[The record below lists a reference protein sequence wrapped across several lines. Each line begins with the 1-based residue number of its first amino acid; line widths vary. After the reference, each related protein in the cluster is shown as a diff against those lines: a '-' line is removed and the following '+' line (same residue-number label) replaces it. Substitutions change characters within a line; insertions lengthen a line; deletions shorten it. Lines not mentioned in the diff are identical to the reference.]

1 MRYSLFFV
9 LLVFLLACQSSPVQ
23 EVLEQE
29 ETPDHFN
36 HIKDEKARNILEA
49 AIEYA
54 GGLEAWGNIKRLR
67 YDKTFT
73 LLSASG
79 EIEKTFEQ
87 VHDYTT
93 HPKVIDIQSTE
104 NGTLIHT
111 RFADNIYTQTADGEP
126 TEKTPAAIEKGINT
140 STYVIGLPY
149 KLLDPGAE
157 ITYAGE
163 RTMDT
168 GQVVDVLRVSYS
180 PAQHGNHSSAD
191 TWYFYFDQENQNVV
205 ANFIESPDHFS
216 LVENISFQRVGGTL
230 FYKDR
235 KSYRVDSLGNKLYLR
250 AEYTYENF
258 LVE

>member
-1 MRYSLFFV
+1 
-9 LLVFLLACQSSPVQ
+9 
-23 EVLEQE
+23 
-29 ETPDHFN
+29 
-36 HIKDEKARNILEA
+36 
-49 AIEYA
+49 
-54 GGLEAWGNIKRLR
+54 
-67 YDKTFT
+67 
-73 LLSASG
+73 
-79 EIEKTFEQ
+79 
-87 VHDYTT
+87 
-93 HPKVIDIQSTE
+93 
-104 NGTLIHT
+104 
-111 RFADNIYTQTADGEP
+111 
-126 TEKTPAAIEKGINT
+126 
-140 STYVIGLPY
+140 
-149 KLLDPGAE
+149 
-157 ITYAGE
+157 
-163 RTMDT
+163 MDT